1 MLRLQRY
8 YRSSLSIVDN
18 GERETPTGT
27 RSMDR
32 LAVSE
37 FQILLA
43 LLTGALHGA
52 AIRDEV
58 ATRTGGDVVLGPGT
72 LYTSIKRL
80 RGRGWIEEVPDD
92 AADVRRIY
100 RLTEPGRRTVAGEAA
115 RLEQD
120 LAHARRYRLLDQP
133 HTS

>member
-1 MLRLQRY
+1 
-8 YRSSLSIVDN
+8 
-18 GERETPTGT
+18 
-27 RSMDR
+27 MDR

-43 LLTGALHGA
+43 LLGGERHGA

-58 ATRTGGDVVLGPGT
+58 AARTNGDVVLGPGT

-80 RGRGWIEEVPDD
+80 RGRDWIEEVGGGL
-92 AADVRRIY
+92 ADVRRIY
-100 RLTEPGRRTVAGEAA
+100 RLTASGRRAAAAEAA

-120 LAHARRYRLLDQP
+120 LAHARRYRLIDRP
-133 HTS
+133 RTT

>member
-1 MLRLQRY
+1 
-8 YRSSLSIVDN
+8 
-18 GERETPTGT
+18 
-27 RSMDR
+27 MDR